1 MNEINKRKLELF
13 MDDQLWR
20 QNITHQQSKSVHRD
34 VLRIVCDPEY
44 KARLLGMIWDGNC
57 TSVCSRNS

>member
-20 QNITHQQSKSVHRD
+20 QNITHQQSKGVHRD

-44 KARLLGMIWDGNC
+44 KARLLGMI
-57 TSVCSRNS
+57 